1 MVNVFMFRA
10 LNEDGD
16 STFYAMGQQEVETPN
31 TQTVTDDTLSKEV
44 SIERWDV
51 FIPLRLLSF

>member
-16 STFYAMGQQEVETPN
+16 GHFYAMGQQEVETPN
-31 TQTVTDDTLSKEV
+31 TLTKSQTTH
-44 SIERWDV
+44 
-51 FIPLRLLSF
+51 